1 MKNENVASRS
11 RTAIIVLGMHRSGTS
26 ATAGLLREMG
36 CDLPN
41 NLMAPNEMNSKG
53 FFESNTITSLN
64 DAILASAGMTWFD
77 LNRFPKS
84 WHSSLEAL
92 KFREKARAALK
103 DQFGASGLFVLKDP
117 RYCRLVPFWE
127 DVFTEHGVQPV
138 YICIQRDPIE
148 VAASLQKWQGID
160 LLYGQLLWLRHVL
173 DAEITTR
180 GKKRVFVSYDQILSD
195 WREVVER
202 ISSNLDLVLPLS
214 LETAAPGVQKFLSGE
229 LRHFASASLTT
240 RQLGE
245 VSDWLLQTWE
255 VLTRWSLTGE
265 DAAGHAALDHVRKAM
280 DSSSAT
286 MVHLTNDVLALLSRN
301 RAPI

>member
-1 MKNENVASRS
+1 MKNKNAASRS

-26 ATAGLLREMG
+26 ATAGLLGEMG

-53 FFESNTITSLN
+53 FFESNTITLLN

-77 LNRFPKS
+77 LDCFPGS
-84 WHSSLEAL
+84 WYSSPKAPEF
-92 KFREKARAALK
+92 KEKARTALN
-103 DQFGASGLFVLKDP
+103 DEFGTSGLFVLKDP
-117 RYCRLVPFWE
+117 RHCRLVPFWE
-127 DVFTEHGVQPV
+127 NVFTEQGVQPV
-138 YICIQRDPIE
+138 YICIHRNPIE
-148 VAASLQKWQGID
+148 VAASLQKWQGIE

-173 DAEITTR
+173 DAEIRTR

-202 ISSNLDLVLPLS
+202 ISSNLDLVLPRPLA
-214 LETAAPGVQKFLSGE
+214 TAAPGIHKFLSGE

-265 DAAGHAALDHVRKAM
+265 DAAGHAALDHVREAM

-286 MVHLTNDVLALLSRN
+286 MVHLTDDVLALLSRN
-301 RAPI
+301 CAPI